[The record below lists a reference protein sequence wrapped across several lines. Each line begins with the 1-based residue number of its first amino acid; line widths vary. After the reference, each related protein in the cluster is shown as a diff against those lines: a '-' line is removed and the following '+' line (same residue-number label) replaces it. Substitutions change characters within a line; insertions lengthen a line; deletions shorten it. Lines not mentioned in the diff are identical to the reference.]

1 MRRTAVLSAAVLWAF
16 GLVLIQPAGVR
27 SNPDPLC
34 RNGAGRLSRIC
45 PWICRLQLRGG
56 ARLRRSSRM
65 ANMADV
71 SIESDE
77 IDWDG
82 PSSMAIETEEGSGA
96 FSQEEQRGGEDE
108 TSESD
113 DDETQGD
120 DALSSADAELRK
132 RLTSQKYLTGK
143 PGHQESI
150 LGTERRQGS
159 RCKESEFPSEVEEDG
174 GSARNIFY
182 RVLRRIQAPLV
193 PERPSPTD
201 AYERRSRTRG
211 RGGQKDGILES
222 RMKAPVPPHDAVERV
237 NSAETIFHG
246 GLLSD
251 NVKSSV
257 RRAAKQGKL
266 LVVWVPDDR
275 SAVRATGG
283 LQRDGADAGEG
294 SGWQDPTLRVAMS
307 TEVVG
312 LCVLPD
318 TRESD
323 WLFQAFGAPP
333 ALPALYGVA
342 PPGRLVG
349 LRSGPALQPSAPR
362 VPDRAAAPV

>member
-1 MRRTAVLSAAVLWAF
+1 
-16 GLVLIQPAGVR
+16 
-27 SNPDPLC
+27 
-34 RNGAGRLSRIC
+34 
-45 PWICRLQLRGG
+45 
-56 ARLRRSSRM
+56 
-65 ANMADV
+65 
-71 SIESDE
+71 
-77 IDWDG
+77 
-82 PSSMAIETEEGSGA
+82 
-96 FSQEEQRGGEDE
+96 
-108 TSESD
+108 
-113 DDETQGD
+113 
-120 DALSSADAELRK
+120 
-132 RLTSQKYLTGK
+132 
-143 PGHQESI
+143 
-150 LGTERRQGS
+150 
-159 RCKESEFPSEVEEDG
+159 
-174 GSARNIFY
+174 
-182 RVLRRIQAPLV
+182 
-193 PERPSPTD
+193 
-201 AYERRSRTRG
+201 
-211 RGGQKDGILES
+211 
-222 RMKAPVPPHDAVERV
+222 MKAPVPPHDAVERV

>member
-82 PSSMAIETEEGSGA
+82 PSSMAIESEEGSGA

-159 RCKESEFPSEVEEDG
+159 CYKESEFPSEVEEDG
-174 GSARNIFY
+174 GSARNIF
-182 RVLRRIQAPLV
+182 
-193 PERPSPTD
+193 
-201 AYERRSRTRG
+201 
-211 RGGQKDGILES
+211 
-222 RMKAPVPPHDAVERV
+222 
-237 NSAETIFHG
+237 
-246 GLLSD
+246 
-251 NVKSSV
+251 
-257 RRAAKQGKL
+257 
-266 LVVWVPDDR
+266 
-275 SAVRATGG
+275 
-283 LQRDGADAGEG
+283 
-294 SGWQDPTLRVAMS
+294 
-307 TEVVG
+307 
-312 LCVLPD
+312 
-318 TRESD
+318 
-323 WLFQAFGAPP
+323 
-333 ALPALYGVA
+333 
-342 PPGRLVG
+342 
-349 LRSGPALQPSAPR
+349 
-362 VPDRAAAPV
+362 